1 MADGHDALHVLD
13 VGLQGQPDDVIMGEA
28 RSNHRILLTSD
39 TDFGELLWRSS
50 ERFPSVLLLRRHSRL
65 IENQA
70 AVILANPEA
79 VADDISI
86 LTPRLSLP
94 MNW

>member
-1 MADGHDALHVLD
+1 MRFLVDECLSARLTQLLMADGHDALHVLD

-50 ERFPSVLLLRRHSRL
+50 ERFPSVLLLR
-65 IENQA
+65 
-70 AVILANPEA
+70 
-79 VADDISI
+79 
-86 LTPRLSLP
+86 
-94 MNW
+94 